1 MSICLVK
8 LILRTWSCLLIPF
21 VYGSETWKWR
31 NFWYFSRPCRLGL
44 FYIQSSCLF
53 LICRF
58 FLVNFQCLVGDVD
71 EAYPVSYYMYLTL
84 FQIKF
89 PSLFLHYSQSG
100 HMVLTAY
107 PKRQLDVQ
115 KEEEEYGV
123 RDIYTKIW
131 KMTVLA
137 KVKFLPI
144 LIWKPNSAITK
155 ISTAHFA

>member
-1 MSICLVK
+1 
-8 LILRTWSCLLIPF
+8 
-21 VYGSETWKWR
+21 
-31 NFWYFSRPCRLGL
+31 
-44 FYIQSSCLF
+44 
-53 LICRF
+53 
-58 FLVNFQCLVGDVD
+58 
-71 EAYPVSYYMYLTL
+71 
-84 FQIKF
+84 
-89 PSLFLHYSQSG
+89 
-100 HMVLTAY
+100 MVLTAY